1 MTLGAVNLNAA
12 LAPTTSDRHE
22 GEIPVHVDSITG
34 HELA

>member
-22 GEIPVHVDSITG
+22 GEIPVHSITG